1 MKVKVNNAF
10 KSNSN
15 EDEDFELLPALNE
28 QEMALVEP
36 IVPKKDSQVMTIF
49 KKIFIRN
56 NLESN

>member
-1 MKVKVNNAF
+1 VKVKVNNAF

-36 IVPKKDSQVMTIF
+36 IVPKKDSQVMAIF